1 MHLWGDDEV
10 TGPISVEVEAPLGDI
25 DDNDDNVDNDDNFN
39 HYYHNHYYYII
50 TIIVE
55 VEAPLGKPPVFYRKS
70 SSWAEL
76 FVGIRNQF
84 S

>member
-1 MHLWGDDEV
+1 MAIMMIMMIIIIIINMIIIIITLLH
-10 TGPISVEVEAPLGDI
+10 
-25 DDNDDNVDNDDNFN
+25 NV
-39 HYYHNHYYYII
+39 

>member
-10 TGPISVEVEAPLGDI
+10 TGPISVEVEAPLGDNDEI
-25 DDNDDNVDNDDNFN
+25 DDNHYNFN
-39 HYYHNHYYYII
+39 HYNYNHYYHQYNI